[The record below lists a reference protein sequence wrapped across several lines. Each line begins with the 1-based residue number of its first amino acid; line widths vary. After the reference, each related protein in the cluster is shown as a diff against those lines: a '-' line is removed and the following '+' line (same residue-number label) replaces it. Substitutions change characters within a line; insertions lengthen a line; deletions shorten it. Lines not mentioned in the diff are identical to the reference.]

1 LPYYVYILKCG
12 DGSYYVRHTKDLP
25 SRLHLHVAGF
35 GTKYT
40 KLMQPLTVAYSEQ
53 LSSQKGALRREKQL
67 KSWSH
72 AKKEALITGDFD
84 KLKQLGRKNFKQE

>member
-1 LPYYVYILKCG
+1 
-12 DGSYYVRHTKDLP
+12 
-25 SRLHLHVAGF
+25 
-35 GTKYT
+35 
-40 KLMQPLTVAYSEQ
+40 MQPLTVAYSEQ